1 MGSFFGGG
9 FQRKRR
15 GRDIQL
21 SLRISFRESIYGVD
35 KTVSI
40 PDLKDGQDN
49 NSNKQVQVTIPAG
62 IENGQRLKV
71 PGYGEQLSEGQA
83 GNLLL
88 QMIVDTHEMFKRE
101 GRHITTA
108 LDVKLTDAINGSK
121 FEITDLNDKKINGI
135 RILEHQETPGL
146 GAKITDEE
154 YKGNFK
160 GKPFSE
166 DYNVIKRE
174 TSDPYKVKAIAGAT
188 ISSQK
193 VTNIVEGAVQ
203 EFETAYGGGN

>member
-1 MGSFFGGG
+1 MDNSLVKLVITLTIIGIVSALALAFVFEWTTPYIEKHKAKAQEEAVFEVIPNADKYKEVTKNDQTFFEGYSESGNRVGTALIVSGPG
-9 FQRKRR
+9 FQGMIK
-15 GRDIQL
+15 L
-21 SLRISFRESIYGVD
+21 MV
-35 KTVSI
+35 
-40 PDLKDGQDN
+40 
-49 NSNKQVQVTIPAG
+49 G
-62 IENGQRLKV
+62 I
-71 PGYGEQLSEGQA
+71 
-83 GNLLL
+83 
-88 QMIVDTHEMFKRE
+88 
-101 GRHITTA
+101 
-108 LDVKLTDAINGSK
+108 
-121 FEITDLNDKKINGI
+121 DLNDKKINGI